1 MSNGYQMT
9 EEELTK
15 CNWVPDITEEE
26 LSFAEDLWNRDP
38 SPDEQRLDDW
48 LRVME
53 EIVATIG
60 YTYRSSFQ
68 LLESNNLKNKSLLEA
83 LRGMYIF
90 AMAEVNV
97 AKRKTTSS

>member
-1 MSNGYQMT
+1 MSDKEVDECAQWP
-9 EEELTK
+9 E
-15 CNWVPDITEEE
+15 ITEEE
-26 LSFAEDLWNRDP
+26 LSFAENLWNCDS

-68 LLESNNLKNKSLLEA
+68 LLESKNLKNKSLLEA

-90 AMAEVNV
+90 AMAKVKAVIKKDNIEPM
-97 AKRKTTSS
+97 

>member
-1 MSNGYQMT
+1 MSNGYQIT

-48 LRVME
+48 LLVME
-53 EIVATIG
+53 EIVGIIG
-60 YTYRSSFQ
+60 YTYHSIFQ
-68 LLESNNLKNKSLLEA
+68 LLESTNVNNNCLLEA
-83 LRGMYIF
+83 LRALYIF

>member
-1 MSNGYQMT
+1 MSDKEVDEYPQ
-9 EEELTK
+9 
-15 CNWVPDITEEE
+15 WPDITEEE

-60 YTYRSSFQ
+60 STYRSSFH

-97 AKRKTTSS
+97 AKRKMTSS

>member
-1 MSNGYQMT
+1 MSDKEVDECAQWP
-9 EEELTK
+9 E
-15 CNWVPDITEEE
+15 ITEEE
-26 LSFAEDLWNRDP
+26 LSFAENLWNRDS

-53 EIVATIG
+53 EIVATIE
-60 YTYRSSFQ
+60 YTYHSSFQ
-68 LLESNNLKNKSLLEA
+68 LLKSNNLKNESLLEA

-97 AKRKTTSS
+97 AKRKTPLS

>member
-1 MSNGYQMT
+1 MSNGYQIT

-53 EIVATIG
+53 EIVATIDIP
-60 YTYRSSFQ
+60 TAHHFNFWR
-68 LLESNNLKNKSLLEA
+68 A
-83 LRGMYIF
+83 TI
-90 AMAEVNV
+90 
-97 AKRKTTSS
+97 

>member
-1 MSNGYQMT
+1 MVVDECAQWPEEMT
-9 EEELTK
+9 KEEL
-15 CNWVPDITEEE
+15 
-26 LSFAEDLWNRDP
+26 LFAENLWNRDP
-38 SPDEQRLDDW
+38 SPDEERLDDW

-60 YTYRSSFQ
+60 YTYHSSFQ
-68 LLESNNLKNKSLLEA
+68 LLKSNNLKNESLLEA

>member
-1 MSNGYQMT
+1 MSDKEVDDEYPQ
-9 EEELTK
+9 
-15 CNWVPDITEEE
+15 WPDITEEE

-60 YTYRSSFQ
+60 YTYHSSFQ
-68 LLESNNLKNKSLLEA
+68 LLKSNNLKNESLLEA

>member
-1 MSNGYQMT
+1 
-9 EEELTK
+9 
-15 CNWVPDITEEE
+15 
-26 LSFAEDLWNRDP
+26 
-38 SPDEQRLDDW
+38 
-48 LRVME
+48 ME

-60 YTYRSSFQ
+60 YTYHSSFQ
-68 LLESNNLKNKSLLEA
+68 LLKSNNLKNESLLEA